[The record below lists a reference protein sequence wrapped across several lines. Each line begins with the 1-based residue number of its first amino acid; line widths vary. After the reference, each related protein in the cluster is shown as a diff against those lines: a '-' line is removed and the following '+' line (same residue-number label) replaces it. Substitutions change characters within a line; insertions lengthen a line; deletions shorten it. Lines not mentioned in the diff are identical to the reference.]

1 MGVKWQP
8 SARQVAVEL
17 QAFYKPFCTR
27 KKRLII
33 EVRFISPAG
42 MWGSAFAASLDDIC
56 LKVVGI
62 GLSFLDPFKDVI
74 KVIGKNTL

>member
-1 MGVKWQP
+1 
-8 SARQVAVEL
+8 
-17 QAFYKPFCTR
+17 
-27 KKRLII
+27 
-33 EVRFISPAG
+33 

-56 LKVVGI
+56 LKVVGV